1 MSELTGTP
9 PSDLILINYKRMLR
23 HLGYFEEP
31 PLIEPPNSPN
41 PTFAIIKDPETQK
54 VSLIIMGSVFS
65 YMTERTIRFFRDSNI
80 SLQNI
85 EVYDISTDEKVLELS
100 PSKSNSPLLELQ
112 QELTEHGWAN
122 YDFKIISEL
131 VVSRPTK
138 QSAITSIVNEAIE
151 PEKPIVKGLSP
162 FVTPYRPSAIMIK
175 PKKFSQLKVTEPVDL
190 DIAPQPSNKTEK
202 KNDDPNTTTET
213 DAISL
218 IEIPLNDDEKAILR
232 EILKHPKRK
241 VQSNHIKKKTGLD
254 QEVIRNTLRDLVD
267 KNILRV
273 SSGWYILKKSIAL
286 PISSKSSQDTSSNA
300 KRSIVRT
307 EARTRKLMAKIEAE
321 AAGGTEEE
329 EEEDSYP
336 ERHITPGSTEEEPIT
351 AEFDDMNEF
360 PMTEEVDFFGGKLPR
375 DEDEESNLGTTTPDN
390 LGLGHKSSRRGRPRT
405 NTSSRTGP
413 AISSSSSSSSSR
425 YTAEDD
431 EEEDDYETDD
441 YDEEPNDYDEYNDDF

>member
-1 MSELTGTP
+1 MSELTGIP
-9 PSDLILINYKRMLR
+9 PSDIILINYKRMLR

-85 EVYDISTDEKVLELS
+85 EVYDISTDEKLLELN
-100 PSKSNSPLLELQ
+100 PSKSNNPLYELQ
-112 QELTEHGWAN
+112 QELTEHGWSN

-131 VVSRPTK
+131 VVSRAVK
-138 QSAITSIVNEAIE
+138 QSAVTSIANELVTT
-151 PEKPIVKGLSP
+151 EKPVIKGLSP
-162 FVTPYRPSAIMIK
+162 FITPFKPSPIMIK
-175 PKKFSQLKVTEPVDL
+175 PKKFSQLKTTETNDSELLSP
-190 DIAPQPSNKTEK
+190 IPNKTENK
-202 KNDDPNTTTET
+202 TEDKSTPTET

-286 PISSKSSQDTSSNA
+286 PITSKSSQENNSNS
-300 KRSIVRT
+300 KRPVVRT

-321 AAGGTEEE
+321 AAGERDD
-329 EEEDSYP
+329 EEEDAYP
-336 ERHITPGSTEEEPIT
+336 EHHMATTGSSEEEPIT
-351 AEFDDMNEF
+351 AEFDDTNEF
-360 PMTEEVDFFGGKLPR
+360 PLTEEVDFFGGKLPR
-375 DEDEESNLGTTTPDN
+375 DEDEEGSIGAPMSEDIEIGRKT
-390 LGLGHKSSRRGRPRT
+390 SRRGRPRT
-405 NTSSRTGP
+405 NTSNRLTP
-413 AISSSSSSSSSR
+413 VSSR
-425 YTAEDD
+425 YAADDD
-431 EEEDDYETDD
+431 EEEDNYDVDD
-441 YDEEPNDYDEYNDDF
+441 YNDEASDLDDYGDDY